1 MVNWQATNRSLENIG
16 GLTVTLQKKK
26 KKKRKL
32 VVYSVLAPYSSTL

>member
-26 KKKRKL
+26 KKKKTGSL
-32 VVYSVLAPYSSTL
+32 LSVSPIH

>member
-26 KKKRKL
+26 KKKKTGSL
-32 VVYSVLAPYSSTL
+32 LSVSPIQ